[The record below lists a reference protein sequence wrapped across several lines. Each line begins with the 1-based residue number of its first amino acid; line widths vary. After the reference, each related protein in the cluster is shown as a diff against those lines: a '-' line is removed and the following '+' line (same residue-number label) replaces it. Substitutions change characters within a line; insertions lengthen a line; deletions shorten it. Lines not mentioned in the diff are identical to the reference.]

1 MYGLILERVTWKIW
15 EVQRFAFGRFT
26 FRSLKTSNSPMIARN
41 KRLNIYKNHTFFAFS
56 SSPGAC
62 YCYRAAFYFALLS
75 KGVIFPI
82 ATLTEHMLLW
92 KGYILTPIA
101 NMIFFV
107 LELLPAPSLEPL
119 ATLLFNIKSA
129 PLSTII
135 VLIRSAS
142 V

>member
-1 MYGLILERVTWKIW
+1 
-15 EVQRFAFGRFT
+15 
-26 FRSLKTSNSPMIARN
+26 
-41 KRLNIYKNHTFFAFS
+41 
-56 SSPGAC
+56 
-62 YCYRAAFYFALLS
+62 
-75 KGVIFPI
+75 
-82 ATLTEHMLLW
+82 
-92 KGYILTPIA
+92 
-101 NMIFFV
+101 V